1 MVARA
6 RRPTLEEACRL
17 PVREQKQ
24 QAQKLAMK
32 TASLRPE
39 ERTSAEMTAPAGGEA
54 GSGIFAGGAGG
65 GSPPLPAPAP
75 NKQTNSI

>member
-39 ERTSAEMTAPAGGEA
+39 ERTSAEMTAPAGGEGQGVDA
-54 GSGIFAGGAGG
+54 GSCSFF
-65 GSPPLPAPAP
+65 SVRLM
-75 NKQTNSI
+75 